1 MSVIN
6 TNTNALIARD
16 ALSKVDRKLATEME
30 RLSTGKRI
38 NSAKDDAAG
47 LAISNRMTS
56 QIRGLDQ
63 AVRNSNDAISM
74 LQTADGATIEITNM
88 LQRMRELAVQSR
100 NDTNNDEDREFLDL
114 EFQQLAS
121 EVTRIADTTEWNAKN
136 ILNTTTTFVFQIG
149 ANSGQTVS
157 LSIGNFRAS
166 ASSASNAT
174 DGIGYGASGGIS
186 SSTHADSAISAI
198 DDALDYIAA
207 GRATIGAM
215 INRLAYTIDNLT
227 NVSVNTSQSRSR
239 ILDTDFAK
247 ETADLARDQII
258 KQAATAML
266 AQANQQPQTI
276 LSLLKQ

>member
-6 TNTNALIARD
+6 TNINALVSRD
-16 ALSKVDRKLATEME
+16 ALTKVDRRLATEME

-63 AVRNSNDAISM
+63 AVRNANDAISM

-100 NDTNNDEDREFLDL
+100 NDTNNDTDRGFLHL
-114 EFQQLAS
+114 EFQQLGD
-121 EVTRIADTTEWNAKN
+121 EITRIANTTEWNAKN
-136 ILNTTTTFVFQIG
+136 ILNATTTFVFQIG

-157 LSIGNFRAS
+157 LAIGNFVGS

-174 DGIGYGASGGIS
+174 DGIGYGAAGGIS
-186 SSTHADSAISAI
+186 TSTDADTALSAI
-198 DDALDYIAA
+198 DTALDYVSA
-207 GRATIGAM
+207 GRASLGAM

-227 NVSVNTSQSRSR
+227 NVSINTSQSRSR

-247 ETADLARDQII
+247 ETSDLAREQII

>member
-63 AVRNSNDAISM
+63 AVRNANDAISM

-100 NDTNNDEDREFLDL
+100 NDTNNTTDREFLDL

-157 LSIGNFRAS
+157 LSIGNFQAS

-174 DGIGYGASGGIS
+174 DGIGYGTAGGIS
-186 SSTHADSAISAI
+186 TGTDADSAISAI
-198 DDALDYIAA
+198 DDALDYIAS
-207 GRATIGAM
+207 GRATLGAT

-247 ETADLARDQII
+247 ETADLARDQIV